1 MLNTSDDMAT
11 LDSVHAK
18 TVDALVA
25 YLTDCQFN
33 ESQLNVANLVM
44 AVEAVYEPHPRFWRD
59 LSLTCV
65 VDAVARV
72 FPDWKPSGRKAPRR
86 RAKSLMR
93 DVEEVLELNAFDEA
107 NAEML
112 GSLPKQKRPG
122 DRKSAAEWICA
133 EYRRKGQTTELVFAQ
148 ADGKRCGEAAL
159 EVLRCVEN
167 ARAGKS
173 FERIGNAVARWYRE
187 SVLQQRMECST
198 P

>member
-1 MLNTSDDMAT
+1 MMDTSIDVRT
-11 LDSVHAK
+11 LDGVHSK

-33 ESQLNVANLVM
+33 ESQLNVGNLVM

-86 RAKSLMR
+86 FKSLMH
-93 DVEEVLELNAFDEA
+93 ELEKALELNAFDEA

-112 GSLPKQKRPG
+112 GSLPRHTRPD
-122 DRKSAAEWICA
+122 DRTSATDWICA
-133 EYRRKGQTTELVFAQ
+133 EYRRKGQMTELLFAQ
-148 ADGKRCGEAAL
+148 MDGKRCGEAAL
-159 EVLRCVEN
+159 EVLRCIEN
-167 ARAGKS
+167 ARAGKP
-173 FERIGNAVARWYRE
+173 FERIGTAVARWYRE
-187 SVLQQRMECST
+187 SVLAQRMENIT
-198 P
+198 T